1 MVTHVNTYEIL
12 FILDSNHYARDP
24 QGVGQGVASMIE
36 EVGGTVLVSRLWAE
50 QKLAY
55 PIDGHF
61 KGTYW
66 LAYFEME
73 GTKLPDLTR
82 ACQLNES
89 VLRQMTLKLDKR
101 LVEPMVAHA
110 RGESI
115 RPESGSD
122 DQDEQNERDEADE
135 VAPTAAG

>member
-1 MVTHVNTYEIL
+1 MVTHINTYETL

-24 QGVGQGVASMIE
+24 NGVGKAVATMIE
-36 EVGGTVLVSRLWAE
+36 EVGGKVLVSRLWAE

-73 GTKLPDLTR
+73 GTKLTELNR

-89 VLRQMTLKLDKR
+89 IVRHMSLKLDKR

-115 RPESGSD
+115 SP
-122 DQDEQNERDEADE
+122 EADGEGEGASEAETAE
-135 VAPTAAG
+135 VAAT